1 MPIRQLLLLAALVV
15 VLFEARPT
23 WARCTG
29 DCSGNGDVAI
39 DELMTAVNIALGQT
53 PATPCPGACPSP
65 PICIDYLLSAVSSAL
80 NGCAEIPTLS
90 ASTPAD
96 GATNVP
102 SSAWIRLEF
111 AADIDPTNL
120 DGFELSCEDVG
131 FTASATAIAP
141 NVVVINPRDP
151 LFDNCHVAWRGG
163 SLSFSVAAAG
173 APATVLY
180 DHEDTRRTSPFPD
193 DAWTVADSST
203 RTGLRLAVP
212 VPEGPMDL
220 QQIFGGLLPEANRL
234 DGFSPIAHFVIELSD
249 APDLSTLPLTP
260 AASLDPLAT
269 VGLFDLNQDSATY
282 GQRIPF
288 RLEPRTD
295 TSVEQVVA
303 HSLLIFPSIPLTQRG
318 RYGFVV
324 TRRVLVDP
332 SRPFDES
339 EFLRNALTDPRV
351 KAD

>member
-180 DHEDTRRTSPFPD
+180 DHDDTRRTSPFPD

-203 RTGLRLAVP
+203 RTGLRLAA
-212 VPEGPMDL
+212 GAQD
-220 QQIFGGLLPEANRL
+220 QWICSR
-234 DGFSPIAHFVIELSD
+234 FSAYRRPIASMDSVRSRTSSSSVRCARPRRCRSRGCIVIRWRPS
-249 APDLSTLPLTP
+249 
-260 AASLDPLAT
+260 AS
-269 VGLFDLNQDSATY
+269 
-282 GQRIPF
+282 
-288 RLEPRTD
+288 
-295 TSVEQVVA
+295 
-303 HSLLIFPSIPLTQRG
+303 SI
-318 RYGFVV
+318 
-324 TRRVLVDP
+324 
-332 SRPFDES
+332 
-339 EFLRNALTDPRV
+339 
-351 KAD
+351 